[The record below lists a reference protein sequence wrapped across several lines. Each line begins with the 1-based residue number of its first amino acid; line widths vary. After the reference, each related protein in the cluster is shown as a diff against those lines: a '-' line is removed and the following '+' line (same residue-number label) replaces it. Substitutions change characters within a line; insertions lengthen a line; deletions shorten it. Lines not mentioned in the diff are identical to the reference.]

1 MKQRMTTLGLLLL
14 VMSLSVTA
22 QFKLIG
28 KGPAFEEPE
37 KGYDKLLLLKNG
49 KTAYVHAESSGLR
62 VKIFGSD
69 YKQAGIGLINST
81 QGKLSELSVEGIF
94 ESGGN
99 IVALVSE
106 YEKNIPILYRFV
118 IGGNTGRKISED
130 KIAQMQKESMGSVFA
145 NAFGVPVADFI
156 VRKDPSSDHYVVA
169 VFNTGTSES
178 DKRLEFITYD
188 GTHKEISRSYMS
200 SPENKFKYV
209 SLLDLAI
216 LPNQQVFALIYVYNT
231 ESKGGKENDLLLAA
245 FKPGDQEVAYTNM
258 NLDEKDLVTD
268 GVMKYNPGMKK
279 LIAMTCVKEKTKRK
293 GDGIATY
300 YSFPMYFID
309 PTSKNIQTHAG
320 LSFNEVDTK
329 HRELFGSKDGY
340 SGILQNLYIHDDG
353 GYTVVLEGLTTVRTT
368 KTLNQY
374 YGSLAVLNYGMNGS
388 LKSSALIPKSQEY
401 NNNVLSGGGGFSF
414 GWSASAARTNLRK
427 TITMLY
433 HRDRDWMGS
442 MLGGGNQYK
451 SFAYLSG
458 PTNDY
463 VLINDVDE
471 NEELIRK
478 GKLKT
483 IMGVS
488 ACDGFSFVTNGKE
501 VLPARN
507 YVFGA
512 PKDKEHTM
520 AVFSVS
526 DYDPTT
532 NVYVTLRLEVD
543 GRDKKVRV
551 VWLQPE

>member
-1 MKQRMTTLGLLLL
+1 MKQRLTALSMLFL

-28 KGPAFEEPE
+28 KGPSFEEPE

-49 KTAYVHAESSGLR
+49 KTAYIHAESSGLR
-62 VKIFGSD
+62 VKIFGAD

-81 QGKLSELSVEGIF
+81 QGKLSELNVEGIF

-106 YEKNIPILYRFV
+106 YEKNVPILYRFV
-118 IGGNTGRKISED
+118 IDGNTGRKISED
-130 KIAQMQKESMGSVFA
+130 KIAQMQKESLGSVFA
-145 NAFGVPVADFI
+145 NAFGVPVADFL

-169 VFNTGTSES
+169 VFNTGTTES

-209 SLLDLAI
+209 NLLDLAI
-216 LPNQQVFALIYVYNT
+216 LPNQEVFALIYVYNT
-231 ESKGGKENDLLLAA
+231 ESKGGKENDLLMAA

-268 GVMKYNPGMKK
+268 GIMKYNPAMKK
-279 LIAMTCVKEKTKRK
+279 LVAMTCVKEKTKRR
-293 GDGIATY
+293 GDTYSTY

-309 PTSKNIQTHAG
+309 PSNKNIQTHAG
-320 LSFNEVDTK
+320 LSLDAVDNK
-329 HRELFGSKDGY
+329 HRELYGSKDGY
-340 SGILQNLYIHDDG
+340 SGILQNLYIHNDG
-353 GYTVVLEGLTTVRTT
+353 GYTVVMEGLKTVTTP
-368 KTLNQY
+368 KTVNQY

-388 LKSSALIPKSQEY
+388 LKSSALIPKSHEY
-401 NNNVLSGGGGFSF
+401 NNNSLSGGGVSF
-414 GWSASAARTNLRK
+414 GWGASAARKSMKK
-427 TITMLY
+427 TISMLY

-442 MLGGGNQYK
+442 ALGGGNQYK
-451 SFAYLSG
+451 SFAYLSA
-458 PTNDY
+458 PTKDY

-478 GKLKT
+478 GKLKN

-488 ACDGFSFVTNGKE
+488 SCDGFSFVTNGND
-501 VLPARN
+501 VLPARS

-512 PKDKEHTM
+512 PKDKDHTM

-526 DYDPTT
+526 DYDPNS

>member
-1 MKQRMTTLGLLLL
+1 MKQRISTLSMLLL
-14 VMSLSVTA
+14 VMSLSLTA

-28 KGPAFEEPE
+28 KGPSFEEPE

-49 KTAYVHAESSGLR
+49 KTAYIHAESSGLR
-62 VKIFGSD
+62 VKIFGAD
-69 YKQAGIGLINST
+69 YKQAGNGLINST
-81 QGKLSELSVEGIF
+81 QGKLSELNVEGIF

-106 YEKNIPILYRFV
+106 YEKNVPILYRFV
-118 IGGNTGRKISED
+118 IDGNTGRKISED
-130 KIAQMQKESMGSVFA
+130 KIAQMQKESIGSVFA
-145 NAFGVPVADFI
+145 NAFGVPVADFL
-156 VRKDPSSDHYVVA
+156 VRKDPSSDYYVVA
-169 VFNTGTSES
+169 VFNTGTTES

-209 SLLDLAI
+209 NLLDLAI
-216 LPNQQVFALIYVYNT
+216 LPNQEVFALIYVYNT
-231 ESKGGKENDLLLAA
+231 ESKGGKENDLLMAA

-258 NLDEKDLVTD
+258 NLDDKDLVTD
-268 GVMKYNPGMKK
+268 GIMKYNPAMKK
-279 LIAMTCVKEKTKRK
+279 LIAMTCVKEKTKRR
-293 GDGIATY
+293 GDTYSTY

-309 PTSKNIQTHAG
+309 PSNKNIQTHAG
-320 LSFNEVDTK
+320 LSLDAVDNK
-329 HRELFGSKDGY
+329 HRELYGSKDGY
-340 SGILQNLYIHDDG
+340 SGILQNLYIHNDG
-353 GYTVVLEGLTTVRTT
+353 GYTVIMEGLKTVTTP
-368 KTLNQY
+368 KTVNQY

-388 LKSSALIPKSQEY
+388 LKSSALIPKSHEY
-401 NNNVLSGGGGFSF
+401 NNNSLSGGGVSF
-414 GWSASAARTNLRK
+414 GWGASAARKSMKN
-427 TITMLY
+427 TISMLY

-442 MLGGGNQYK
+442 ALGGGNQYK

-458 PTNDY
+458 PSKDY

-478 GKLKT
+478 GKLKNM
-483 IMGVS
+483 MGVS
-488 ACDGFSFVTNGKE
+488 ACDGFSFVTNGND
-501 VLPARN
+501 VLPGRS

-512 PKDKEHTM
+512 PKDKDHTM

-526 DYDPTT
+526 DYDPNS